1 MMNPET
7 NRFEAVHPKDAE
19 YEKQVAELVSE
30 HNRRMRVMEGDFV
43 REDGSPV
50 PENYP
55 VFSVGE
61 EFRLKGYRFK
71 VKEIKPDEITFE
83 PIGPMPKTRT
93 IVTTKKGKGRSQKK
107 RKSGSKK
114 KRV

>member
-7 NRFEAVHPKDAE
+7 NRFKAVHPKDVE

-30 HNRRMRVMEGDFV
+30 HNRRLRVMEGDFV

-83 PIGPMPKTRT
+83 PVGPMSKTRQDYRS
-93 IVTTKKGKGRSQKK
+93 KKSKGRSQKK
-107 RKSGSKK
+107 VKSGSRG
-114 KRV
+114 KR

>member
-30 HNRRMRVMEGDFV
+30 HNRRMRVMEGYFV
-43 REDGSPV
+43 RDDGSSV

-55 VFSVGE
+55 VFSVCE
-61 EFRLKGYRFK
+61 EFRLNGYRFK

-83 PIGPMPKTRT
+83 PIGPMLKTIQDYRS
-93 IVTTKKGKGRSQKK
+93 KKSNGRSQKK
-107 RKSGSKK
+107 VKSWSQGN
-114 KRV
+114 R

>member
-7 NRFEAVHPKDAE
+7 NRFEEVHPKDAE
-19 YEKQVAELVSE
+19 YEKQVAELMSE
-30 HNRRMRVMEGDFV
+30 HDRRTGLMVGDFV
-43 REDGSPV
+43 RKDGSPV
-50 PENYP
+50 PKNYP

-107 RKSGSKK
+107 RKSGSNR
-114 KRV
+114 KR